1 MTAKYIQGDIH
12 KVIKEIKDNS
22 IDLIYTNP
30 PYGTTNKK
38 WDTPLDWKNL
48 WIDIWR
54 VVKPNGIV
62 VLHAAKPF
70 SYKLIQTQM
79 PKYNYTWV
87 KNNSTGFFNAKHQ
100 PLRQCEEIYVYY
112 KNTPCTYNPQMKG
125 TTKYKNTFSGKSNY
139 YGNIDGK
146 KKAPQG
152 YHIGKYPTDLLE
164 FKIKVRGGKTI
175 PDEMIEYFIK
185 TYSNEGETVLDMTTH
200 NTVVGNVVKS
210 LGRNFIG
217 VDLLPIS
224 AATADSI

>member
-30 PYGTTNKK
+30 PFGTTQKK

-62 VLHAAKPF
+62 VLHSAKPF
-70 SYKLIQTQM
+70 SYKLIPTQM

-87 KNNSTGFFNAKHQ
+87 KNNSTNFFHAKKQ
-100 PLRQCEEIYVYY
+100 PLRKCEEVYVYY
-112 KNTPCTYNPQMKG
+112 KNTPCIYNPQMKG
-125 TTKYKNTFSGKSNY
+125 NTKYKNTFSGKSTY
-139 YGNIDGK
+139 YGTHIDGK
-146 KKAPQG
+146 KKAPKG
-152 YHIGKYPTDLLE
+152 HHIGKYPTDLLE

-175 PDEMIEYFIK
+175 PNEMIEFFIK
-185 TYSNEGETVLDMTTH
+185 TYSNEGDTVLDMTTH
-200 NTVVGNVVKS
+200 NTVVGDVVTS

-224 AATADSI
+224 AATAD